1 MNDEN
6 NTSDSKSV
14 SLVERNLSEYYI
26 GRYGALRNY
35 YGPII
40 GVNKKHYSGKHNKDT
55 SYDALEEDS
64 NDSEE
69 DSENDSEDE
78 SEVESENESEDQ
90 SENDTENDTE
100 NETEQESEEQSQNE
114 SDGES
119 ENESEEES
127 DDEPVKKNAPKNK
140 EDTKNEE
147 KKDLRQG
154 KGDIIRK
161 TLNNTNPNKD
171 KFNDS
176 NNKFKA
182 PLKNLNYNDITRQL
196 NSYEISDVI
205 KGLKEN
211 IPNEDLVNVWIQTL
225 GVCKSGGHD
234 MISNLKNYEKS
245 CLSEYKKIILPHYGG
260 PPREKNPEEYWEKCL
275 YDFEVKLLNASY
287 EYNSKFYELLNKKD
301 KLFKI
306 KKFLFSCLD
315 EFSNLKKQLYKEYK
329 NELYDNIMRASGKKY
344 SILKII
350 YIYIYLKETV
360 INIVYN
366 FYF

>member
-1 MNDEN
+1 MTHQKKILMILKKIQKMIRRMNRKLN
-6 NTSDSKSV
+6 QKMNQKMNQKINQKMIQKMIQKMKLNKNQKSNHKM
-14 SLVERNLSEYYI
+14 NLM
-26 GRYGALRNY
+26 A
-35 YGPII
+35 
-40 GVNKKHYSGKHNKDT
+40 
-55 SYDALEEDS
+55 
-64 NDSEE
+64 
-69 DSENDSEDE
+69 
-78 SEVESENESEDQ
+78 
-90 SENDTENDTE
+90 
-100 NETEQESEEQSQNE
+100 SQRMNL
-114 SDGES
+114 
-119 ENESEEES
+119 
-127 DDEPVKKNAPKNK
+127 KKNQMMNQLKKMPQKNK

-329 NELYDNIMRASGKKY
+329 MNYMI
-344 SILKII
+344 IL
-350 YIYIYLKETV
+350 
-360 INIVYN
+360 
-366 FYF
+366 